1 MALCYTGFIN
11 HCEVF
16 SMDYNALL
24 DLATDLGYEL
34 AMAGAETFR
43 VEESIS
49 RCLQAYG
56 VECEVFAIPNYLV
69 VSILD
74 EQGHPI
80 TRMRRIGHH
89 GNNLDAVEKFSGLS
103 RAFCNR
109 KPEPKEGMKWFDIVR
124 ENLLT
129 YPLWVQYLGYFLGSV
144 GYGLFFGGN
153 WMDAFCAGLC
163 GLLVGFSGSQLDKMK
178 ANPFFKTIASAF
190 FMALLAYALGAVG
203 LAKNPDAVSIGALMI
218 LVPGL
223 LFTNA
228 MRDIIYGDTNSGVNR
243 IVQVLLIAV
252 ALALGT
258 AAAWNVATA
267 LWGAPVSAPAIAYS
281 IPAQCLYAFLG
292 CLGFTILFNIHFPGG
307 ILCMLGGALSW
318 AVYCIALE
326 LGGSELTA
334 YFWSSLF
341 ASAYSETMARI
352 RKYPAISYLVV
363 SLFPMIPGAGV
374 YYTMTY
380 AVQGNMDRFASR
392 GMFTAAIA
400 GIMAVGIL
408 LGSTVF
414 RMYSDWKMHHK

>member
-1 MALCYTGFIN
+1 
-11 HCEVF
+11 
-16 SMDYNALL
+16 MDYNVLL
-24 DLATDLGYEL
+24 ELATNLGYEL

-43 VEESIS
+43 VEESIN
-49 RCLQAYG
+49 RCLCAYG

-69 VSILD
+69 VSITDD
-74 EQGHPI
+74 EGRPI

-89 GNNLDAVEKFSGLS
+89 GNNLDAVEKFNGLS
-103 RAFCNR
+103 RALCNR
-109 KPEPKEGMKWFDIVR
+109 TPDPKEGLKWFDLAR
-124 ENLLT
+124 EKLAV
-129 YPLWVQYLGYFLGSV
+129 YPLWAQYLGYFLGSA

-153 WMDAFCAGLC
+153 LWDAFCAGLC
-163 GLLVGFSGSQLDKMK
+163 GLLVGFSGSQLDVRK

-190 FMALLAYALGAVG
+190 LMSMLAYALGALG
-203 LAKNPDAVSIGALMI
+203 IAQNPDAVTIGALMN

-228 MRDIIYGDTNSGVNR
+228 MRDIIYGDINSGVNR

-258 AAAWNVATA
+258 ASAWNLASS
-267 LWGAPVSAPAIAYS
+267 LWGTPLSAAAISYS
-281 IPAQCLYAFLG
+281 IPAQCLFAFVG
-292 CLGFTILFNIHFPGG
+292 CLGFTILFNIQFPGG
-307 ILCMLGGALSW
+307 ILCMLGGAFSW
-318 AVYCIALE
+318 FVYCIMLE
-326 LGGSELTA
+326 LLGSELAA

-341 ASAYSETMARI
+341 ASVYSEIMARV

-374 YYTMTY
+374 YYTMNY
-380 AVQGNMDRFASR
+380 AVQGNMDMFASK

-408 LGSTVF
+408 LGSTAF
-414 RMYSDWKMHHK
+414 RMYSDWKSHRR